1 MASDA
6 PFTLPVEYL
15 DEMGAIAEDLG
26 VPSVPHMV
34 LPFAGRLDRDRLAR
48 ATRLLIEAEPILG
61 CRLERTPRGL
71 VWRSRTLDEVEWFR
85 AITAPTYDAAMT
97 EMFRLEAE
105 QGDRNFVV
113 RLMSLPDRDVLVA
126 SFHHSVA
133 DAQGTLE
140 CLYELAEIYTAL
152 GRDPSYR
159 LEPNWT
165 SRDNLEWQK
174 NLSIAGTARTLLRDI
189 EGLRYRPSRFIGM
202 RTEHDFATW
211 RKLPRDSAVAVSRR
225 FSEAEFAEVGRV
237 ARSLGATRFAV
248 LLAGFARA
256 FVDLVQPAAEG
267 PIRVMT
273 PANLRRYTRPA
284 PGRPSIRNIVVY
296 APCMFDPARHADFA
310 TSVRNATDGLD
321 RMKRGMY
328 GAPNPLAVMA
338 LKLPYRLKRRLV
350 EVAIRRN
357 MTLPIPPTLS
367 HVGHVPEERL
377 QFDGQT
383 PDDVM
388 LLAGALPLP
397 PLIVAG
403 TEYRGRLSLAT
414 GYQGVDLPVSRM
426 HDFLKSITAELPP
439 E

>member
-1 MASDA
+1 MATDA

-34 LPFAGRLDRDRLAR
+34 LPFPGRLDRDRLAR

-71 VWRSRTLDEVEWFR
+71 IWKSRNLDEVEWFR

-113 RLMSLPDRDVLVA
+113 RLMSLPEYDVLIVT
-126 SFHHSVA
+126 FHHSVA
-133 DAQGTLE
+133 DAQGILE
-140 CLYELAEIYTAL
+140 CLYELAELYTAL

-165 SRDNLEWQK
+165 PRDNLEWEK
-174 NLSIAGTARTLLRDI
+174 NLSMRDKARTLLRDI
-189 EGLRYRPSRFIGM
+189 DGLRFRASRLVGM
-202 RTEHDFATW
+202 RTEHDFASW
-211 RKLPRDSAVAVSRR
+211 CALPRNSAAAVSRR
-225 FSEAEFAEVGRV
+225 FSEAEFADVGRA
-237 ARSLGATRFAV
+237 ARMLGATRFAV

-256 FVDLVQPAAEG
+256 FVDLVQPAAQG
-267 PIRVMT
+267 PMRVMT
-273 PANLRRYTRPA
+273 PANLRRYTKA
-284 PGRPSIRNIVVY
+284 VHARPSIRNIVVY
-296 APCMFDPARHADFA
+296 ASCLFDPARHSDFA
-310 TSVRNATDGLD
+310 TSVRNVTDGLE

-338 LKLPYRLKRRLV
+338 LKLPYGLKRRLV
-350 EVAIRRN
+350 EMAIRRN
-357 MTLPIPPTLS
+357 MTLPIPPTFS
-367 HVGHVPEERL
+367 HVGYVPEERL
-377 QFDGQT
+377 QFDTQT
-383 PDDVM
+383 PDDLM

-403 TEYRGRLSLAT
+403 IEYRGRLSLAT
-414 GYQGVDLPVSRM
+414 GYQSADLPTSRM
-426 HDFLKSITAELPP
+426 RDFLKSITAELPP